1 MEHRNSRCTLCDAE
15 ASEIYTLCQC
25 ASCHQVRGFHHLP
38 RRPCVRFAH
47 RTKVRFP
54 SWESPSAYVFAEG
67 VSRITPDAP
76 FPLNEMPFSTPN
88 IATTGR
94 MHTPHTQS
102 PGVAETYTS
111 FFLLPFPLAS
121 SAPDRNGVFSFLLT
135 PLWVPDELAEQ
146 CMQCQTL
153 FSFFQRRHHCR
164 LCGKVFCGRCCAVK
178 AVRSPMDL

>member
-121 SAPDRNGVFSFLLT
+121 SAPDRNGVFSFPPHPNALLLFPTKT
-135 PLWVPDELAEQ
+135 PLSSLWEGVLRKVLRCESSAFSHGPLA
-146 CMQCQTL
+146 
-153 FSFFQRRHHCR
+153 
-164 LCGKVFCGRCCAVK
+164 
-178 AVRSPMDL
+178 

>member
-1 MEHRNSRCTLCDAE
+1 MYHDRLFVGNDDNGNLGFLAATLTHRRLEVWQMEHRNSRCTLCDAE
-15 ASEIYTLCQC
+15 ASEIYTICQC

-67 VSRITPDAP
+67 ASRITPDAP

-121 SAPDRNGVFSFLLT
+121 SAPDRNGVFS
-135 PLWVPDELAEQ
+135 VPPHP
-146 CMQCQTL
+146 TVGP
-153 FSFFQRRHHCR
+153 R
-164 LCGKVFCGRCCAVK
+164 
-178 AVRSPMDL
+178 